1 MIWKYELKSTL
12 LSTRCSRSQYFIA
25 AIKAP
30 LRFRRTQGRTLVKSE
45 QMSRGGSGP
54 NWFAPQTH
62 AQKAKRALTV
72 RTSQP
77 GKWQPVPRPSSPQD
91 TKAQEIKFPSKNPG
105 KHGPPFPLLSL
116 HPSSPPILSSSSLSE
131 TCLKDRIT
139 CCLQEVIKAE

>member
-1 MIWKYELKSTL
+1 MIWKYELKSAL
-12 LSTRCSRSQYFIA
+12 LSTRCSQSLCFIT

-45 QMSRGGSGP
+45 QMGRGGPRP

-72 RTSQP
+72 RTSRA

-91 TKAQEIKFPSKNPG
+91 AKAQEIKLRFKNPG
-105 KHGPPFPLLSL
+105 KHNPPFPLLSH
-116 HPSSPPILSSSSLSE
+116 HPLLPSRFSLPPASQKLA
-131 TCLKDRIT
+131 LKIASRAAFRR
-139 CCLQEVIKAE
+139 L